1 MEAEVFRK
9 PNSLT
14 DASAAPLSLPPG
26 GTAPIEG
33 RLNSPVIPPAD
44 SHLTGNLDQLSSR
57 IQRWVRCSGVAIA
70 VAREGKVV
78 CAASSGAAAPP
89 VGTHVDPHR
98 GLSAE
103 CLRLRATRVC
113 NDAANDP
120 KVNREVCRRSGIRS
134 IVVVPLVYEGSA
146 VGILAVF
153 SGQPGYFTEAH
164 VFLLEFIAS
173 FVTRSSMPSNP
184 PVVAAAVARRPETV
198 AITAAM
204 DGHGAGNSDVALP
217 GAPDPPDYPPN
228 SPPENSQEVPIS
240 FSSGSGSFESGSS
253 GSGSSGSGSSESKSW
268 FPAGSRGWLRFVIP
282 AAGAAYLLA
291 GFGFGAWGPG
301 LARRAAPQLASNSAP
316 RVILPPAG
324 ITTPEEKTPPSD
336 PPRAV
341 LGETGFVGDSVEHS
355 TLPGYTRIA
364 IRLDRER
371 KVECRRLI
379 SPARLYCDIDG
390 VRISTAGPVE
400 HFTGDALLEA
410 MRVGALRPDQARI
423 VFDLKS
429 ASVRHVVAVVPNPP
443 RLLVEIVNLSTLGI
457 RSSEP
462 RDTPVEAVPGNQKRI
477 RQEAAPQQPPAQITR
492 AFSGKNAGGT
502 ESADRQSESDFLKPG
517 LLKPG
522 LLKEERIVVIDPGH
536 GGHDNGS
543 IGPGGLH
550 EKDLVLDVARRLGEL
565 LRTQPG
571 VRVIFTRTTD
581 EFLALE
587 ERSAIA
593 NRAHAGIFVSIHG
606 NASPYA
612 PAEGIETYYLGNSDA
627 SRDLVVADRENR
639 RQPRSLTTAL
649 AVESHSGSEVL
660 LVQQQGKQ
668 LAEDV
673 QRALHTAAAE
683 AGDIRNRGVRM

>member
-1 MEAEVFRK
+1 
-9 PNSLT
+9 
-14 DASAAPLSLPPG
+14 
-26 GTAPIEG
+26 
-33 RLNSPVIPPAD
+33 
-44 SHLTGNLDQLSSR
+44 
-57 IQRWVRCSGVAIA
+57 
-70 VAREGKVV
+70 
-78 CAASSGAAAPP
+78 
-89 VGTHVDPHR
+89 
-98 GLSAE
+98 
-103 CLRLRATRVC
+103 
-113 NDAANDP
+113 
-120 KVNREVCRRSGIRS
+120 
-134 IVVVPLVYEGSA
+134 
-146 VGILAVF
+146 
-153 SGQPGYFTEAH
+153 
-164 VFLLEFIAS
+164 
-173 FVTRSSMPSNP
+173 
-184 PVVAAAVARRPETV
+184 
-198 AITAAM
+198 
-204 DGHGAGNSDVALP
+204 
-217 GAPDPPDYPPN
+217 
-228 SPPENSQEVPIS
+228 
-240 FSSGSGSFESGSS
+240 
-253 GSGSSGSGSSESKSW
+253 
-268 FPAGSRGWLRFVIP
+268 
-282 AAGAAYLLA
+282 
-291 GFGFGAWGPG
+291 
-301 LARRAAPQLASNSAP
+301 
-316 RVILPPAG
+316 
-324 ITTPEEKTPPSD
+324 
-336 PPRAV
+336 V

-457 RSSEP
+457 RSSDP
-462 RDTPVEAVPGNQKRI
+462 RETPVETAPGNQKRI
-477 RQEAAPQQPPAQITR
+477 RQEGTTQQPPAQITQ
-492 AFSGKNAGGT
+492 AFPGSVGGPV
-502 ESADRQSESDFLKPG
+502 SAVSKSEPDFLKPD

-550 EKDLVLDVARRLGEL
+550 EKDLVLDVAKRLGEL
-565 LRTQPG
+565 LRAQPG

-612 PAEGIETYYLGNSDA
+612 PAEGIETYYLGYSDA
-627 SRDLVVADRENR
+627 SRDLVVAERENR
-639 RQPRSLTTAL
+639 RQPRSVPAAL
-649 AVESHSGSEVL
+649 ADESHSGSEAG

-683 AGDIRNRGVRM
+683 AGDIRNRGVRMAPFFVLKNVKAPAILAEVAFLTSPTEERKLMLNGYRQQLAEGLFRGISANLARQSARSSGRVTASVGHAASSLASASSASSSATMVASGIAAAHSMR